1 MDSKKSD
8 NKSKN
13 LLSNS
18 KIWNCEKHPGCL
30 ISIPCD
36 CKNCIRYNNY
46 LSWKINQSTEL
57 SSSNCSDIFEEASE
71 YT

>member
-1 MDSKKSD
+1 MDSKKSN

-13 LLSNS
+13 HLSNS

>member
-1 MDSKKSD
+1 MDSKKNN

-13 LLSNS
+13 LLSNL